1 MTVDHTHLTHLLS
14 MLNQLAEVALTFDPS
29 LILLCWKF
37 LAKFVCRIKSQ
48 LTNMQTI
55 SPIIQQL
62 CVTMETKSKECVT
75 SICETGGQIFEKLL
89 KLCRFLSTLLVKMIS
104 VSIILIL
111 PGVHTL
117 HVLLRTAGIRRGSHG

>member
-37 LAKFVCRIKSQ
+37 LAKFVCRTKSQ
-48 LTNMQTI
+48 LTDIMQSI

-62 CVTMETKSKECVT
+62 CVAMETKSRECVM
-75 SICETGGQIFEKLL
+75 SICETGGQIFGKLL

-104 VSIILIL
+104 VSVILIL
-111 PGVHTL
+111 PGVH
-117 HVLLRTAGIRRGSHG
+117 

>member
-1 MTVDHTHLTHLLS
+1 
-14 MLNQLAEVALTFDPS
+14 
-29 LILLCWKF
+29 
-37 LAKFVCRIKSQ
+37 
-48 LTNMQTI
+48 MQTI